1 MLQDK
6 RTEIFFSQIFGIA
19 LSISTNSR
27 SLYQGNKS
35 DILKRFEKE
44 RELKIQGNNSALVVD
59 LLVIGKIIGQQMFR
73 TFKEFATNVFKH
85 FSRPIF
91 WKKLERW
98 HLKKPRNWKPVRI
111 Q

>member
-27 SLYQGNKS
+27 SLYHGNKS

-59 LLVIGKIIGQQMFR
+59 LLVIGKILVN
-73 TFKEFATNVFKH
+73 KC
-85 FSRPIF
+85 
-91 WKKLERW
+91 LE
-98 HLKKPRNWKPVRI
+98 HLKNLLLTCLNILADQYFGKSLKGGT
-111 Q
+111 